1 MKRTGVENIRAAF
14 DRAQAEGRAA
24 FMPYQMLGHPTV
36 ERSPQII
43 EALAA
48 AGADLFELG
57 LPFSDPLADGPVIQ
71 AAAQQAL
78 DNGMTMARCLAMVAE
93 LRTQGMTGIYLDLD
107 GYPEDEQQSALAAL
121 TEAAGCGPEDVIHS
135 GSGLLC
141 YIPLGQE

>member
-1 MKRTGVENIRAAF
+1 MAKHKEEKTNVVRILEAAGIPCTAYEVPLEKGQLTGVVTSVT
-14 DRAQAEGRAA
+14 
-24 FMPYQMLGHPTV
+24 FMGVHY
-36 ERSPQII
+36 EII
-43 EALAA
+43 VDVGGFKWMIQTTDFVDVDEHI
-48 AGADLFELG
+48 GIELE
-57 LPFSDPLADGPVIQ
+57 PD
-71 AAAQQAL
+71 
-78 DNGMTMARCLAMVAE
+78 AMVAE